1 MKKIL
6 THFPRLFFWS
16 LWPLAI
22 AVIHY
27 GYLQAR
33 VDGLMASN
41 NYLSAEISK
50 VDEVVKEISELRR
63 IRQSVLE
70 RVEIIQELEKR
81 DAINNTVLKIL
92 ADLHPSISLES
103 IEYRADS
110 LLLKGY
116 FGSQSEIAD
125 LANALESLRLEYQDK
140 RIETYD
146 VNYKINNDRFSLE
159 MKIGD

>member
-6 THFPRLFFWS
+6 THIPRLFFWS

-27 GYLQAR
+27 GYLQAL
-33 VDGLMASN
+33 VDGQMESN
-41 NYLSAEISK
+41 NYLSSEVSK
-50 VDEVVKEISELRR
+50 LDEVVKEISELRR
-63 IRQSVLE
+63 IKQSVLE
-70 RVEIIQELEKR
+70 RVVIIQELEKR
-81 DAINNTVLKIL
+81 ASINNTVLKSM
-92 ADLHPSISLES
+92 ADLPPSISLES

-116 FGSQSEIAD
+116 HGSQSEIAD
-125 LANALESLRLEYQDK
+125 LANALESLRLEHQDK
-140 RIETYD
+140 RIESYD

-159 MKIGD
+159 MKIGN